1 MNLVA
6 TGFFLIFTEGWL
18 SITVKSIISD
28 AVKQTLAFSMDE
40 MRQLKLG
47 RKYCWDKG
55 QKKG

>member
-6 TGFFLIFTEGWL
+6 SGFFFLIFTEGWL
-18 SITVKSIISD
+18 NITVKSIISD

-47 RKYCWDKG
+47 RKYC
-55 QKKG
+55 